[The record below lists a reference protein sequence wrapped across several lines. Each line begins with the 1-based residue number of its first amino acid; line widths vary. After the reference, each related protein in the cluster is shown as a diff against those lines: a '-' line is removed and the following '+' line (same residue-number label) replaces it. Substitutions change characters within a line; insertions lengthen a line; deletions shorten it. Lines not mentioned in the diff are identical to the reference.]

1 MSINVR
7 TETSERDLTD
17 AELDLVNGGSIIL
30 MAAVAVAIANPVLA
44 VEMAAAAYLAL
55 K

>member
-30 MAAVAVAIANPVLA
+30 TAVVATALMWPVLTA
-44 VEMAAAAYLAL
+44 EMAAAAYLAL